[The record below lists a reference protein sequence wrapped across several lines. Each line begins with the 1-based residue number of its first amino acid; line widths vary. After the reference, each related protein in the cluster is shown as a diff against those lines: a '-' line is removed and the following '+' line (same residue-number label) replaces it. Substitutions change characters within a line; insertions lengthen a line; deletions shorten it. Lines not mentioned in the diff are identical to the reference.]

1 MRAIVIQDEFGI
13 DGLKMVEREVPEPQ
27 TGEVLVRVK
36 ANSLNY
42 RDLMTVKH
50 GASRGLTL
58 PLVPNS
64 DGAGEVVSV
73 GAGVTRV
80 KPGDRVMGI
89 FMQNWLAGDPTSA
102 HAATALGG
110 AIDGML
116 SEYVVLHED
125 GLGAQNLVGGG
136 LA

>member
-1 MRAIVIQDEFGI
+1 MRAMVIQDEFGI
-13 DGLKMVEREVPEPQ
+13 DGLKIVERDVPEPQ

-42 RDLMTVKH
+42 RDLMTVQH

-80 KPGDRVMGI
+80 APGDRVMGI
-89 FMQNWLAGDPTSA
+89 FMQNWLAGGPTQA
-102 HAATALGG
+102 HAATALVPLQ
-110 AIDGML
+110 D
-116 SEYVVLHED
+116 
-125 GLGAQNLVGGG
+125 
-136 LA
+136 